1 MKNKSFP
8 SIRTILTILVF
19 SILDFFITTLFQ
31 DILLTPLFFD
41 TIFMIATLFIYGPVL
56 AFVEYVIFNCF
67 ISLKLYIFT
76 GSTEHIYIYIVSALS
91 IIVVTWLFVRK
102 KENLTKGINTTFL
115 YILSASI
122 LAGFVC
128 SVVSGIVTTIT
139 YSLCEETL
147 NSEHMFDHIIYAFMD
162 KHINF
167 LAAAIIGRIP
177 VTILD
182 RIITTFAGFGLY
194 KLYNKFIQG
203 KKSH

>member
-167 LAAAIIGRIP
+167 LTAAIIGRIP